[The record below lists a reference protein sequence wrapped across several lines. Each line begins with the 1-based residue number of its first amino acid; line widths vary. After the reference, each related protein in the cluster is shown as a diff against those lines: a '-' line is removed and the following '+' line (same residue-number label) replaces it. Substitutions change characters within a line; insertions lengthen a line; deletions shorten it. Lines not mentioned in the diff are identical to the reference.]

1 MRNEKK
7 LIGLLFVVILTISIM
22 AGCGEKDNS
31 AIDEDYT
38 AVEMEDGVDEGE
50 QSAGEMEE
58 PIIIGCETSLTGE
71 KALTGEYMKNALDL
85 AVERINADGGL
96 LGRKVQVIL
105 EDDQGTDQGAV
116 NAYNKLASSGACVV
130 IGNLYSTMNVAISGE
145 VEKAGLP
152 TIVTGSSVSVG
163 KLNNPYMFQAR
174 TNDDVAVRAIVNRAI
189 NDMGFKNIAIIH
201 DSDAYGQGA
210 CEVAMN
216 TLKEMGIEPVV
227 VATYNS
233 GDKDFT
239 AHISQIQHSEADVI
253 LAFSLQTEAG
263 LIMKQLSV
271 MDNKLPIIGSTSYA
285 SAIAI
290 ELAGDA
296 SNGVYSVV
304 DYVPTT
310 PLGAGQEFAELYK
323 EKYGIESDWSGAAAW
338 DSFLIVT
345 EAIKRAGSTDAEAI
359 CNEIANLKD
368 FEGASNIFS
377 FDENHI
383 GGTMNVFVQIENQS
397 PKVLGTASAK

>member
-1 MRNEKK
+1 MRNIKR
-7 LIGLLFVVILTISIM
+7 LVNLLLAGLLAVSTM
-22 AGCGEKDNS
+22 AGCGEKES
-31 AIDEDYT
+31 AAIDENSIGAEAENDI
-38 AVEMEDGVDEGE
+38 GEGKKE
-50 QSAGEMEE
+50 TSEWKE

-71 KALTGEYMKNALDL
+71 KALTGEYMKKALDL
-85 AVERINADGGL
+85 AAERINAEGGL
-96 LGRKVQVIL
+96 LGREVQIIL

-116 NAYNKLASSGACVV
+116 NAYNKLASSGACAV

-174 TNDDVAVRAIVNRAI
+174 TNDDVAVRAIVNRAV

-210 CEVAMN
+210 CEVAVN
-216 TLKEMGIEPVV
+216 TLKELEIDPVV

-239 AHISQIQHSEADVI
+239 AHISQIQHSNADVI

-296 SNGVYSVV
+296 ANGVYSVV

-310 PLGAGQEFAELYK
+310 PLETGRRFAELYK

-338 DSFLIVT
+338 DSFLNSDRSYQT
-345 EAIKRAGSTDAEAI
+345 RRNHRFK
-359 CNEIANLKD
+359 
-368 FEGASNIFS
+368 SN
-377 FDENHI
+377 
-383 GGTMNVFVQIENQS
+383 M
-397 PKVLGTASAK
+397 